1 VTAPAK
7 GDSCTAGD
15 LVTDTTVKLCID
27 GNVDHLVPLSINT
40 DNEYF
45 IQASLLNTKLA
56 SDKYYVITI
65 GENIVEPKT
74 LTNDDKK
81 YQYTSNDGIPT
92 LLVKGSFAS
101 ENDCVAATSNEF
113 VMDESGNTY
122 TKSTNSQ

>member
-81 YQYTSNDGIPT
+81 LIKFIHSIIDSLDSTSNII
-92 LLVKGSFAS
+92 SFFS
-101 ENDCVAATSNEF
+101 
-113 VMDESGNTY
+113 
-122 TKSTNSQ
+122 KHK